1 MAKPPVS
8 VIVPCYNG
16 MPFVEGAFRGLLEQ
30 DYENMEI
37 LLSDDCSSDESH
49 EVAEELAGN
58 YSGPHRVRIFRNE
71 KRLGMGN
78 YNRLVEL
85 AEHDFIVMAH
95 ADDLPDP
102 SRVSLLVDAWK
113 ESGATLIASNAMVA
127 SAENKD
133 MHLLWANETSP
144 DPTPEAVARKG
155 RIDTGLLAAT
165 FAWHRD
171 LFDRFGAID
180 PDKSPVISDWILPF
194 RANLLNGIV
203 YLNKPLVRFRRHAG
217 TRWNRFFVDRGH
229 PDRER
234 EYGLA
239 NFIVQRRYMQE
250 TLEQFL
256 DANPEAA
263 PRFVHLRK
271 VLADALAQDL
281 ADWISSRNRLMNEGL
296 RPAWT
301 DSDSKGSCG
310 AAGRGAAG

>member
-1 MAKPPVS
+1 M
-8 VIVPCYNG
+8 
-16 MPFVEGAFRGLLEQ
+16 
-30 DYENMEI
+30 
-37 LLSDDCSSDESH
+37 
-49 EVAEELAGN
+49 
-58 YSGPHRVRIFRNE
+58 
-71 KRLGMGN
+71 
-78 YNRLVEL
+78 
-85 AEHDFIVMAH
+85 
-95 ADDLPDP
+95 
-102 SRVSLLVDAWK
+102 
-113 ESGATLIASNAMVA
+113 
-127 SAENKD
+127 
-133 MHLLWANETSP
+133 
-144 DPTPEAVARKG
+144 
-155 RIDTGLLAAT
+155 AAT

>member
-1 MAKPPVS
+1 
-8 VIVPCYNG
+8 
-16 MPFVEGAFRGLLEQ
+16 
-30 DYENMEI
+30 
-37 LLSDDCSSDESH
+37 
-49 EVAEELAGN
+49 
-58 YSGPHRVRIFRNE
+58 
-71 KRLGMGN
+71 MGN

-102 SRVSLLVDAWK
+102 SRVSLLVDAWM

-127 SAENKD
+127 SAENQD
-133 MHLLWANETSP
+133 VQLFWMNETSP

-194 RANLLNGIV
+194 RANLLNGIA

-217 TRWNRFFVDRGH
+217 ARWSRFFVDRGH
-229 PDRER
+229 PDREG
-234 EYGLA
+234 EYRLA

-271 VLADALAQDL
+271 ILADALAQDL

-301 DSDSKGSCG
+301 DSDGKGSCG
-310 AAGRGAAG
+310 AAGRGTAG